1 MTVVHRSLAWTV
13 RQRDRCFQPTHVCS
27 QCALSR
33 ACRFRYNALVNTPNV
48 LRGEARNARR
58 WPTISCELIRSS
70 YPHAQC
76 TLQHPLTRDAI
87 LRGMHIEAGTEMAT
101 ASASLVAVLAP
112 AAPNSS
118 LSLASLLHHMTV
130 LHGRPC
136 LPCKDMTHASHN
148 AASSL
153 VHAKPV
159 FVIHLHVQCGGHHEP
174 ARFRPH

>member
-1 MTVVHRSLAWTV
+1 MRGRSAS
-13 RQRDRCFQPTHVCS
+13 DRCFQPTHVCS

-76 TLQHPLTRDAI
+76 TSQHLLTRDAI
-87 LRGMHIEAGTEMAT
+87 LRGTHIEAGREMAT
-101 ASASLVAVLAP
+101 ASASLVTVLAP

-136 LPCKDMTHASHN
+136 LPCKDMTTRHTTQ
-148 AASSL
+148 
-153 VHAKPV
+153 
-159 FVIHLHVQCGGHHEP
+159 LHPWYMRSRCL
-174 ARFRPH
+174 

>member
-1 MTVVHRSLAWTV
+1 MTVVTVVHRSLAWTV
-13 RQRDRCFQPTHVCS
+13 RQRQMLSANPCMLTVCS
-27 QCALSR
+27 LPRMQVSLQCARQHSR
-33 ACRFRYNALVNTPNV
+33 HL

-76 TLQHPLTRDAI
+76 TSQHLLTRDAI
-87 LRGMHIEAGTEMAT
+87 LRGTHIEAGTEMAT

-136 LPCKDMTHASHN
+136 LPCKDMTTRHTTQ
-148 AASSL
+148 
-153 VHAKPV
+153 
-159 FVIHLHVQCGGHHEP
+159 LHPWYMRSRCL
-174 ARFRPH
+174 